1 MRIGTLRRARRA
13 PEPPGVS
20 GAVRVDA
27 DTRDVLKRLRP
38 GDLAVID
45 HLDLDRV
52 SAEFLVACQVGAVVN
67 ASPSISGRYP
77 NLGPE
82 VLVRAGVPLLD
93 DVGSDVLKSVDDGEA
108 LRVDGHFLYRG
119 DQVIATGERLTVDDV
134 EAAMER
140 ARAGLAVQLEAFV
153 GDTIEHLRQERGLLL
168 DAAGVPRTRTAI
180 DGRPVVVVVRGYGY
194 EQDLALL
201 RHYLRD
207 VRPVLVGVD
216 AGADALLD
224 RGLTPDLVVGD
235 LGRMSEAALTCG
247 AEVVRHIRREATD
260 DGGDWRDGLGAD
272 SPAFPTDGTAEDAAM
287 LLADIRGA
295 SLVVA
300 VGTHTTLAE
309 FLDRGR
315 AGMPSAFL
323 TRLRVGGKLVDA
335 KAAGELHRRRVS
347 PWPLTGLV
355 LVLGCLLAA
364 VLAAGAGPSA
374 DDLGAWWDRA
384 VAGLQGL
391 L

>member
-1 MRIGTLRRARRA
+1 MRIGTLRRARRE

-27 DTRDVLKRLRP
+27 DTRDVVKRLRP

-52 SAEFLVACQVGAVVN
+52 SAETLVACRVGAVVN

-82 VLVRAGVPLLD
+82 ILVRAGVPLLD

-168 DAAGVPRTRTAI
+168 DAAGVPETLTAI

-194 EQDLALL
+194 EQDLSLL
-201 RHYLRD
+201 RRYMRD

-216 AGADALLD
+216 AGADALLE
-224 RGLTPDLVVGD
+224 RGLTPDMVVGD
-235 LGRMSEAALTCG
+235 VSRMSEAALTCG
-247 AEVVRHIRREATD
+247 AEVIRHIRRDATD
-260 DGGDWRDGLGAD
+260 DGDWRDGLGAD
-272 SPAFPTDGTAEDAAM
+272 SPAFPTGGTAEDAAM

-335 KAAGELHRRRVS
+335 RAASELHRRRVS

-355 LVLGCLLAA
+355 LVLGCLLVAL
-364 VLAAGAGPSA
+364 VVAGAGPSA
-374 DDLGAWWDRA
+374 DDLRAWWDSA
-384 VAGLQGL
+384 VDGLQGL